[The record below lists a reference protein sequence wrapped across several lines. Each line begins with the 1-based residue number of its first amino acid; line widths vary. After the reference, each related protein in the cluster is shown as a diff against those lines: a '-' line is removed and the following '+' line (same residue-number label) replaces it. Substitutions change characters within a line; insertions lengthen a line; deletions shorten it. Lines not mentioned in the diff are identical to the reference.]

1 MAWDYDSH
9 LHVTLAENKVSR
21 VLTMAPDYD
30 SHLALSTHDSHL
42 ALSTRHPRNTQQSSG
57 RLGSLFCLNIPP
69 LFNTK
74 LKVRLIIHSYM
85 LYNVNGG
92 QFTQLERN

>member
-21 VLTMAPDYD
+21 VLTMAPDY
-30 SHLALSTHDSHL
+30 DSHL